1 MQLGKTLGLIVLL
14 GLLYAA
20 GCGKKAPPPPG
31 VPAPAT
37 PTVESGTSQTSQ
49 PIVVVQPTNAPPV
62 EPPPE
67 VEVVDEAFEAA
78 VQKVVALE
86 QDADFVAAFQQCQT
100 LKETYRLKVQQ
111 KKLVK
116 LSLRIIS
123 EKKASGD
130 LLVALNNLMSGK
142 EENTLVAEQKL
153 SEERET
159 GGILLRKALR
169 TETDERALPVARLL
183 TDMRDISA
191 LPVFT
196 AQLATRK
203 APQLIESLADG
214 VKIMISGLGTNEI
227 AAFYQLMLSDT
238 NFAHS
243 RSVSVL
249 ETVLRKRSGND
260 AAQFNQLVGAVD
272 GYENLRAYI
281 EKALLATDTNKIAWA
296 CDFGGT
302 LIGSLNAVT
311 GQYYADP
318 AFQSL
323 VTQRVDTVIV
333 LGNRQFPLEDRRF
346 NEVSARWSARLEI
359 PRAGAYTFYVNAVTR
374 GVVSVN
380 GQSVV
385 VSQNGVETNATVKL
399 PAGQIPFQVD
409 YICQQSEHASGL
421 QVAWS
426 GSNMPKQVVSSASL
440 RISPWYDAVLSL
452 RPAIRQLVSTNFAEA
467 RAAKALLAWSGETG
481 NIFLRD
487 AFQHEPAPVALRAA
501 ELLAERRDRRSPAL
515 LIARIEQQPDSP
527 LLPALTT
534 ILCDLAPLLD
544 PQQIQHLYQAMPQD
558 ADAAMVPQAA
568 ALCAVLN
575 RVCENDKDRFNN
587 TVQDPKGY
595 DLLSRYVQRAMI
607 SSNDAAVVRACE
619 FGAPFAPV
627 LNGLRGQYFFGQQFD
642 EPALERLE
650 SRLDLNERYNPNPL
664 PENRRGD
671 SSLRWTGFLRIDT
684 AAIYTF
690 SSRSVGNS
698 VLFIDDRPVVN
709 NWNWEERSGA
719 PVTLVPGWHR
729 LKAEGTVFEMSWSR
743 TNFEKQ
749 VIAGNVFRSPMWR
762 SALLALP
769 PAVDNLTSTN
779 LATRRAAA
787 ATLAQAQ
794 ELAAVFL
801 RNAIRHKADPVAKAA
816 AAVLTER
823 NDAPAAALLIERIRK
838 TQDSTIVPDLL
849 ENLRSLAAN
858 IPPDLIPPLCEAI
871 GKDSRMIPEASLL
884 CIVLDRL
891 CSGKVEEF
899 NKLAKDPKA
908 HEQLKL
914 YVTQACMSTNDAV
927 VMRAAQFGA
936 PFVAPSPGL
945 RGRYYL
951 GAFFDELTR
960 DRLDFN
966 ASIPERSYPWPSN
979 QMRNV
984 SVRWDGL
991 LNVDRAGD
999 YIFDLNSGSWQGLSI
1014 DGVPVQFQG
1023 EWNRR
1028 INKVAVSAGVHRISM
1043 TLQNGND
1050 GGIGGQ
1056 LDWTGPGFGRRIIGP
1071 EALCTPLWPDAL
1083 ARLPGAINNLSSTN
1097 WAEVR
1102 TAKAVLLQA
1111 GEAGRI
1117 FLRNAI
1123 RYKPDP
1129 VAKVAAAILAD
1140 QYDVPAAALLIERI
1154 RKTPDSIIAPDLL
1167 ENLRNVA
1174 EFIPT
1179 ELVPVLCKA
1188 VWNDKDIQMSPEAD
1202 ILCMLLD
1209 RTCGGRGEDFNKLA
1223 KDPKAYD
1230 LLKAYVAR
1238 ACTSQDDAIV
1248 QRAGQFGAP
1257 FVADAPGLC
1266 GNYYQGAQWDELATE
1281 RLATSVN
1288 QPRRQYPVADA
1299 WQTDLSARWT
1309 GALLINQPGPYT
1321 LCVQRGQSQV
1331 QLWLDGKI
1339 LPMQQVPRDDALYSN
1354 TVVLAKGTH
1363 LLRLELQ
1370 GGGEWNQLA
1379 LLWNGPGISRQVIP
1393 ADALRTPLWS
1403 SELVKL
1409 PGAINSLVSTNWA
1422 ESRAAR
1428 ATLLQAGP
1436 AGRNFLWNA
1445 IRYKPDPVAKV
1456 AAQMLAEQKD
1466 ALTAP
1471 LLVERIRKSPEAA
1484 IVPDLLENLRELAEF
1499 IPADLVPP
1507 LLVAVR
1513 NDKEVRMI
1521 PEASLL
1527 CLVLDRTCNGKA
1539 EEFNKLVNDPKGYAQ
1554 LKAYV
1559 AQACCANN
1567 DAIVL
1572 LAGQF
1577 GAPFVAD
1584 APGLRGRYYLGT
1596 EFDSLALDQLD
1607 AAVNLPNGWA
1617 VFPGK
1622 RTRDVSARWTGTLLV
1637 KQPGVHVL
1645 ALQYYQSKS
1654 RLWIDG
1660 NPVVFPGPDTRNQTN
1675 VVTLSEGPHRI
1686 RVDYQ
1691 FGQSDYNELRLL
1703 WSKPGNN
1710 KLDFISAEALR
1721 TPLSSSELAKLPP
1734 AIDALTST
1742 NVPEMRAARS
1752 ALLRMGE
1759 PGALFLRNAIRH
1771 KPDSVAKEAAMLL
1784 AAQSDAPGVPLIIER
1799 IRKAPDAAIVPD
1811 LLESLRELA
1820 GQLTPDLLPPLYE
1833 AVKKDTEAR
1842 MIPEASLLCIALD
1855 RTCGGRAEEFNKLVK
1870 DPKGYAQLKAYVA
1883 QACSA
1888 NNDAIVLRAGQ
1899 FGSPFVADAPGLRG
1913 RYYLGTEFDSL
1924 ALDQLDAAVNL
1935 PQGWSVFPGKRT
1947 RDVSARWTG
1956 TLLVKPAGVHVL
1968 ALQYCQSQSRI
1979 WIDGNPV
1986 VFPGT
1991 DARSQTNVMTL
2002 SEGPHRIRVDYQY
2015 GQADWNE
2022 LRLMWSKPG
2031 NNKLDFISAEA
2042 LRTPLSSNE
2051 LAKLPPAIDA
2061 LISTNVPEVRA
2072 ARSTL
2077 LRMGEPGALFL
2088 RNAIR
2093 HKPDSVAKEA
2103 AMLLAAQSDA

>member
-49 PIVVVQPTNAPPV
+49 PSVVVQPTNAPPV

-86 QDADFVAAFQQCQT
+86 QDADFVAAFQQCQP
-100 LKETYRLKVQQ
+100 LKETYRLKSQQ
-111 KKLVK
+111 KKLIK

-183 TDMRDISA
+183 ADMRDIPA

-203 APQLIESLADG
+203 SPQLIEALTDG

-227 AAFYQLMLSDT
+227 AGFYQLMLSDT

-249 ETVLRKRSGND
+249 ETVLRKRSGNN

-296 CDFGGT
+296 CEFGGT

-323 VTQRVDTVIV
+323 VTQRVDTVIA
-333 LGNRQFPLEDRRF
+333 LGNRQFPLEDGRF

-359 PRAGAYTFYVNAVTR
+359 PRAGAYTFYVYAVTR
-374 GVVSVN
+374 GEVSVN

-385 VSQNGVETNATVKL
+385 VGQNGVETNATVKL

-409 YICQQSEHASGL
+409 YICQQSQHASGL

-440 RISPWYDAVLSL
+440 RISPWYDAVLPL
-452 RPAIRQLVSTNFAEA
+452 RPAIRQLVSTNYAEL

-487 AFQHEPAPVALRAA
+487 AFQHEPEPVALRAA
-501 ELLAERRDRRSPAL
+501 ELLADRRDRRSPAL

-544 PQQIQHLYQAMPQD
+544 PQQIQHLYQGLLQD
-558 ADAAMVPQAA
+558 ADATMAPQAA

-575 RVCENDKDRFNN
+575 RVCENDKDRFNK

-595 DLLSRYVQRAMI
+595 DLLSRYVQRAML
-607 SSNDAAVVRACE
+607 SSNDAAVARACE

-627 LNGLRGQYFFGQQFD
+627 LSGLRGQYFLGYQND
-642 EPALERLE
+642 KLVTERLE
-650 SRLDLNERYNPNPL
+650 SYLEFQLQQFPAEIQQVRKDV
-664 PENRRGD
+664 
-671 SSLRWTGFLRIDT
+671 SARWTGALRIET
-684 AAIYTF
+684 AGAYDFVT
-690 SSRSVGNS
+690 RS
-698 VLFIDDRPVVN
+698 
-709 NWNWEERSGA
+709 
-719 PVTLVPGWHR
+719 
-729 LKAEGTVFEMSWSR
+729 EGTVTVFVDEKPVITGWQNTREGQKGTVALTPGLHALRIEFSQPDSPYVQVAWGR
-743 TNFEKQ
+743 TNVAQQ
-749 VIAGNVFRSPMWR
+749 VLSGPVLRTPSWR
-762 SALLALP
+762 SLLLP
-769 PAVDNLTSTN
+769 LPAAIDDLASTN
-779 LATRRAAA
+779 LLARRAARGQLTA
-787 ATLAQAQ
+787 LQDCG
-794 ELAAVFL
+794 AVFL
-801 RNAIRHKADPVAKAA
+801 RNAIRHKSDAVAK
-816 AAVLTER
+816 
-823 NDAPAAALLIERIRK
+823 PAALLLALQNDAQAAPVLIDRIRK
-838 TQDSTIVPDLL
+838 NPDSSIVSDLL
-849 ENLRSLAAN
+849 ENLRKLAGTLT
-858 IPPDLIPPLCEAI
+858 PELVPPLYEAFRA
-871 GKDSRMIPEASLL
+871 DTEARMIPEAS
-884 CIVLDRL
+884 
-891 CSGKVEEF
+891 
-899 NKLAKDPKA
+899 
-908 HEQLKL
+908 
-914 YVTQACMSTNDAV
+914 M
-927 VMRAAQFGA
+927 
-936 PFVAPSPGL
+936 
-945 RGRYYL
+945 
-951 GAFFDELTR
+951 
-960 DRLDFN
+960 
-966 ASIPERSYPWPSN
+966 
-979 QMRNV
+979 
-984 SVRWDGL
+984 
-991 LNVDRAGD
+991 
-999 YIFDLNSGSWQGLSI
+999 
-1014 DGVPVQFQG
+1014 
-1023 EWNRR
+1023 
-1028 INKVAVSAGVHRISM
+1028 
-1043 TLQNGND
+1043 
-1050 GGIGGQ
+1050 
-1056 LDWTGPGFGRRIIGP
+1056 
-1071 EALCTPLWPDAL
+1071 
-1083 ARLPGAINNLSSTN
+1083 
-1097 WAEVR
+1097 
-1102 TAKAVLLQA
+1102 
-1111 GEAGRI
+1111 
-1117 FLRNAI
+1117 
-1123 RYKPDP
+1123 
-1129 VAKVAAAILAD
+1129 
-1140 QYDVPAAALLIERI
+1140 
-1154 RKTPDSIIAPDLL
+1154 
-1167 ENLRNVA
+1167 
-1174 EFIPT
+1174 
-1179 ELVPVLCKA
+1179 
-1188 VWNDKDIQMSPEAD
+1188 
-1202 ILCMLLD
+1202 LCMLLD
-1209 RTCGGRGEDFNKLA
+1209 RTCGGRAEEFNKLV
-1223 KDPKAYD
+1223 KDPKGYD

-1238 ACTSQDDAIV
+1238 ACTSQNDAIV
-1248 QRAGQFGAP
+1248 QRAAQFGAP

-1266 GNYYQGAQWDELATE
+1266 GNYYQGSQWDELATE

-1309 GALLINQPGPYT
+1309 GSLLVNQPGPYT

-1339 LPMQQVPRDDALYSN
+1339 LPMQQVPGDQSLYSN
-1354 TVVLAKGTH
+1354 TVILARGTH
-1363 LLRLELQ
+1363 ALRLELQ
-1370 GGGEWNQLA
+1370 AGGEWNQLA

-1403 SELVKL
+1403 SELDKL

-1422 ESRAAR
+1422 ETRAAK
-1428 ATLLQAGP
+1428 ATLLLAGP
-1436 AGRNFLWNA
+1436 AGRHFLWNA
-1445 IRYKPDPVAKV
+1445 IRYKPDPVVRV

-1471 LLVERIRKSPEAA
+1471 LLIERIRKTPDSA

-1527 CLVLDRTCNGKA
+1527 CVVLDRTCNGKA

-1559 AQACCANN
+1559 TQACCANN

-1584 APGLRGRYYLGT
+1584 APGFRGRYYFGT
-1596 EFDSLALDQLD
+1596 EFDSLAADQLD
-1607 AAVNLPNGWA
+1607 AAVNIPNGWA

-1637 KQPGVHVL
+1637 KQAGKHVL
-1645 ALQYYQSKS
+1645 ALQYFQSKS
-1654 RLWIDG
+1654 RLWLDG
-1660 NPVVFPGPDTRNQTN
+1660 DPVVFPGADVRSQTN
-1675 VVTLSEGPHRI
+1675 VVTLTEGPHRI

-1691 FGQSDYNELRLL
+1691 FD
-1703 WSKPGNN
+1703 
-1710 KLDFISAEALR
+1710 
-1721 TPLSSSELAKLPP
+1721 
-1734 AIDALTST
+1734 
-1742 NVPEMRAARS
+1742 
-1752 ALLRMGE
+1752 
-1759 PGALFLRNAIRH
+1759 
-1771 KPDSVAKEAAMLL
+1771 
-1784 AAQSDAPGVPLIIER
+1784 
-1799 IRKAPDAAIVPD
+1799 
-1811 LLESLRELA
+1811 
-1820 GQLTPDLLPPLYE
+1820 
-1833 AVKKDTEAR
+1833 
-1842 MIPEASLLCIALD
+1842 
-1855 RTCGGRAEEFNKLVK
+1855 
-1870 DPKGYAQLKAYVA
+1870 
-1883 QACSA
+1883 
-1888 NNDAIVLRAGQ
+1888 
-1899 FGSPFVADAPGLRG
+1899 
-1913 RYYLGTEFDSL
+1913 
-1924 ALDQLDAAVNL
+1924 
-1935 PQGWSVFPGKRT
+1935 
-1947 RDVSARWTG
+1947 
-1956 TLLVKPAGVHVL
+1956 
-1968 ALQYCQSQSRI
+1968 
-1979 WIDGNPV
+1979 
-1986 VFPGT
+1986 
-1991 DARSQTNVMTL
+1991 
-2002 SEGPHRIRVDYQY
+2002 
-2015 GQADWNE
+2015 ADWNE

-2042 LRTPLSSNE
+2042 LRTPLSSSE
-2051 LAKLPPAIDA
+2051 LARLPPAIDA
-2061 LISTNVPEVRA
+2061 LTSTNVPEVRA

-2093 HKPDSVAKEA
+2093 HKPDPVAKA
-2103 AMLLAAQSDA
+2103 AAALLAAQSDAPGVPLLIERIRKAPDAAIVPDLLESLRELAGQITPDLLPPLYEAVKKDTETRMIPEASLLCMVLDRTCGGRAEDFNKLVKDAKAHDQLKAYVARACASQKINVLLRVAQFGAPFVADAPGLRGRYYLGTEYDLLVLERLDAAVNVPSQQYPMPGKRQRDISARWTGALLVKQAGDYVFSLQAVQTSAQLWIDDKNIITAAGAGWEPKTNGATLAAGTHQIRVDFQCGAADHNPTQLGWRGPGITQQIIPADVLRTPLWTGELQKLRELVAGLGTTNVQQLASLTNSINGYGAPAKLFLRHLAESETSAASKKAATMLDPK